1 MVATSKDSVKILKV
15 FPKGQIVIPVALRKK
30 YHIEIGD
37 RVDVISKADGIFLK
51 PVPKNEKK
59 ESLTDCLFGMFGKYS
74 KGKPKLK
81 KADINK
87 ATEAG
92 FIQERGK

>member
-1 MVATSKDSVKILKV
+1 MGATSKVSVKRKV

-37 RVDVISKADGIFLK
+37 HVDVIPKANGILIK
-51 PVPKNEKK
+51 SMLPKKRGK
-59 ESLTDCLFGMFGKYS
+59 SLTDSLFGMFGKYAR
-74 KGKPKLK
+74 GKPKLE
-81 KADINK
+81 KADINE

-92 FIQERGK
+92 FIRGREK

>member
-1 MVATSKDSVKILKV
+1 MGETSKESVKRKV

-37 RVDVISKADGIFLK
+37 HINVIPQADGILLK
-51 PVPKNEKK
+51 PVPKKENEK
-59 ESLTDCLFGMFGKYS
+59 SLTDYLFGMFGRYA

-81 KADINK
+81 KADINS

-92 FIQERGK
+92 FIREWGK